1 MEELETE
8 NLPGILNFFELPI
21 PVRLRAYLTGWLAG
35 WLAGWVAGRLAALSQ
50 S

>member
-21 PVRLRAYLTGWLAG
+21 PVRLRIAYIHTVHVESVRA
-35 WLAGWVAGRLAALSQ
+35 
-50 S
+50 